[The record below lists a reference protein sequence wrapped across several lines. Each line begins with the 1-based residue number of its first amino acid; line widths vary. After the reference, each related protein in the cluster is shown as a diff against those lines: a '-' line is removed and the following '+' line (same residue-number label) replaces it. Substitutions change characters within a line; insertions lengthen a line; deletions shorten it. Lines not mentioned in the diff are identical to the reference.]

1 MATTTITTFDRNG
14 NVLSTETIEIPLEEA
29 NAASIRAKIEA
40 QIARAETADANWASL
55 TAAQK
60 DTALRQTMITV
71 AKLARHLLNR
81 YESD

>member
-1 MATTTITTFDRNG
+1 MATQTITTFDSNG
-14 NVLSTETIEIPLEEA
+14 NVVETRTVEIPPEQT
-29 NAASIRAKIEA
+29 NAESIVAKIEA
-40 QIARAETADANWASL
+40 QIARAETADANWATL

-71 AKLARHLLNR
+71 AKLARHVLNR

>member
-1 MATTTITTFDRNG
+1 MATVTTFDGNG
-14 NVLSTETIEIPLEEA
+14 NVIETRTVEVPPEQT
-29 NAASIRAKIEA
+29 NAESIRTKIEA
-40 QIARAETADANWASL
+40 QIARAETADANWATL

-60 DTALRQTMITV
+60 DTALRQTIITV